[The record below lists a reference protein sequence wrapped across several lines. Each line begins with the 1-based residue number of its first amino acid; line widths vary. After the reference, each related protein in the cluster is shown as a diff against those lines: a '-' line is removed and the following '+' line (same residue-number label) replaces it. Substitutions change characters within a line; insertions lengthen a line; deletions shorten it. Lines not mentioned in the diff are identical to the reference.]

1 MNASADVA
9 LGGTGQQLATKR
21 SVGKCILL
29 LIVSGGLWGLAW
41 VYHTA
46 KEVAQQGLGKDANPA
61 LRAIGMVIPIVNL
74 FILYFSWSDI
84 EGFCKKVGSRDFPL
98 VLYFILTI
106 FIPFAAIFTYIS
118 VQGKMNDAFDAASG
132 GQATEAPMETI
143 DWVTVAIG
151 ILVLVGVIGLSVGLN

>member
-9 LGGTGQQLATKR
+9 LGGGGQQFATKR

-46 KEVAQQGLGKDANPA
+46 REVAQQGLGKDANPV
-61 LRAIGMVIPIVNL
+61 LRAVGMLIPIVNL
-74 FILYFSWSDI
+74 FILYFSWHDI
-84 EGFCKKVGSRDFPL
+84 ENFCKKVGSRDFPL

-118 VQGKMNDAFDAASG
+118 VQGKMNDAFDTASG
-132 GQATEAPMETI
+132 GQATDAPMETI

-151 ILVLVGVIGLSVGLN
+151 LVFIVGAIAVSVAAN